1 VIDDEPEIS
10 MLLAQALRRA
20 AYDCDVVSD
29 GRAGQALIDKAPQRY
44 AGVVCD
50 LRMPE
55 LDGPGLFRW
64 MAVHHPRLAQ
74 RTVFV
79 TGDALGPV
87 AGRFLAESGRPVLE
101 KPFTPA
107 DIVHIVDE
115 MLSRNAPETSETTSP
130 PRDIPRKQ

>member
-1 VIDDEPEIS
+1 VVDDEPEIS
-10 MLLAQALRRA
+10 KLLAQALRRA
-20 AYDCDVVSD
+20 GYGCDVAPD
-29 GRAGQALIDKAPQRY
+29 GRAGQALIAEAPERY

-50 LRMPE
+50 LRMPD

-64 MAVHHPRLAQ
+64 LAVHYPRLAQ

-107 DIVHIVDE
+107 EVVHIVHE
-115 MLSRNAPETSETTSP
+115 MLGSDAPETF
-130 PRDIPRKQ
+130 